1 MRLWLVCPSIAALV
15 IIKTVGAMSTDSF
28 IRISSASLSIFDY
41 NAWLCSPNL
50 EDKIMSTTPAPNNR
64 TKKGVYLLPNL
75 FTTAGLFLG
84 FYAIVAAMQ
93 GKFETASIAIFIAM
107 IADGLD
113 GRVARLTNT
122 ESAFG
127 AQYDSLSDM
136 ITFGLAPALLV
147 FTWSLS
153 TLGKIGWLCAF
164 LYVAGTALRLAR
176 FNSQLENDDKHYFTG
191 LACPA
196 AAGLLVGFIW
206 YMDEMSF
213 DVGSLLVHASAAIT
227 VALGALQVSNLKY
240 YSFKVFD
247 FKSHVP
253 FTVLIAVVVL
263 VAAIAMDPAA
273 VLFYGFALYVV
284 LGPLTALKRQ
294 K

>member
-1 MRLWLVCPSIAALV
+1 
-15 IIKTVGAMSTDSF
+15 MST
-28 IRISSASLSIFDY
+28 
-41 NAWLCSPNL
+41 N
-50 EDKIMSTTPAPNNR
+50 PAPNNR

-75 FTTAGLFLG
+75 FTTAALFLG

-93 GKFETASIAIFIAM
+93 NKFDTASVAIFIAM

-122 ESAFG
+122 QSSFG

-136 ITFGLAPALLV
+136 ISFGLAPALLV

-206 YMDEMSF
+206 YMDEMG
-213 DVGSLLVHASAAIT
+213 VGINSLLIHGSAAIT

-247 FKSHVP
+247 FKSYVP
-253 FTVLIAVVVL
+253 FTVLIAVVVI
-263 VAAIAMDPAA
+263 VTAIAIDPAV

-284 LGPLTALKRQ
+284 LGPLVSLKKQ
-294 K
+294 G

>member
-1 MRLWLVCPSIAALV
+1 MLTSQ
-15 IIKTVGAMSTDSF
+15 
-28 IRISSASLSIFDY
+28 
-41 NAWLCSPNL
+41 
-50 EDKIMSTTPAPNNR
+50 APNTNR
-64 TKKGVYLLPNL
+64 TKKGIYLLPNL
-75 FTTAGLFLG
+75 FTTSGLFLG
-84 FYAIVAAMQ
+84 FYAIVTAMQ
-93 GKFETASIAIFIAM
+93 GKFEMASIAIFIAM

-122 ESAFG
+122 ESTFG

-153 TLGKIGWLCAF
+153 TLGKVGWLCSF

-196 AAGLLVGFIW
+196 AAGFLVGFIW
-206 YMDEMSF
+206 YMVEMGF
-213 DVGSLLVHASAAIT
+213 AVNSLLVHLSAIIT

-247 FKSHVP
+247 FKSHVS
-253 FTVLIAVVVL
+253 FTAMIAVVVL
-263 VAAIAMDPAA
+263 VVAIAVDPAI
-273 VLFYGFALYVV
+273 VLFYGFALYVA
-284 LGPLTALKRQ
+284 LGPLTAFK
-294 K
+294 KKK